1 MSTLPWAVFEDRSA
15 QGERQTMNGASLCA
29 PLVEQLSNS
38 PNTIFTDFCS
48 KHFSVNSLFH
58 NEFYPFLLKAV
69 LGKFL
74 A

>member
-1 MSTLPWAVFEDRSA
+1 MVFVSLFSGVCALLPAHGLPAISMA
-15 QGERQTMNGASLCA
+15 GLPASGVVY
-29 PLVEQLSNS
+29 PPYSGGQ
-38 PNTIFTDFCS
+38 
-48 KHFSVNSLFH
+48 FSVNSLFH

>member
-1 MSTLPWAVFEDRSA
+1 MICELDIVLGRDKRHGLVDRTL
-15 QGERQTMNGASLCA
+15 
-29 PLVEQLSNS
+29 LVS
-38 PNTIFTDFCS
+38 TDFCS
-48 KHFSVNSLFH
+48 KQFSVNSLFH